1 MGTDGVRELVAL
13 ATSTHVFPLLSRR
26 VSSILAPRHAAI
38 GGHHQRADHIS
49 VLKNPCGCGTLPLD
63 REGGK
68 APRRG
73 AVARMLSA
81 TAFRMTPPVDEGDV
95 A

>member
-1 MGTDGVRELVAL
+1 MQQGEPRARWKRPWVGTDGVRELVAL
-13 ATSTHVFPLLSRR
+13 A
-26 VSSILAPRHAAI
+26 PRHAVI

-68 APRRG
+68 ALRRG
-73 AVARMLSA
+73 GVARMLSA
-81 TAFRMTPPVDEGDV
+81 IAFRMTPPVDEGDV